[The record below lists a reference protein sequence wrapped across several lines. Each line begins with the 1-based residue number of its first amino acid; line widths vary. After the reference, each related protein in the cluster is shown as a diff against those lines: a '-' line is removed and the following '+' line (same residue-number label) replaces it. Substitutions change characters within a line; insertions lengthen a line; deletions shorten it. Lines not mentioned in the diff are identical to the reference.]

1 MRYEEMTI
9 ADMVREHNELVR
21 KYTEL
26 LAMYQELSD
35 AIKKMGAV

>member
-9 ADMVREHNELVR
+9 EDMVREHNELVR

-35 AIKKMGAV
+35 AIKKMEAV